1 MIHNFKRVLEME
13 VHSGNINAIGLLM
26 HTQVHGNVISIILPI

>member
-13 VHSGNINAIGLLM
+13 DRSGNINATGLLM
-26 HTQVHGNVISIILPI
+26 HTQMHANVISVILHI